1 MVDVTVR
8 LAKSVAKSFPIR
20 GETGE
25 ELAAALHAN
34 GRAGV
39 FRSNLGIE
47 VAPGGDSITVV
58 RISADPV
65 VLLPEWR
72 GASRADKDLKKR
84 WDKVVQLIARHE
96 AAHERD
102 FRGAIKAFA
111 KRVRKAEALTG
122 AEFHQMLLEYKLR
135 TYLDRKDLH
144 DKRLEADWRKI
155 ERLLTG
161 K

>member
-1 MVDVTVR
+1 MVEVTVR
-8 LAKSVAKSFPIR
+8 LARAVQKGFPVR

-39 FRSNLGIE
+39 FRPNTSVT
-47 VAPGGDSITVV
+47 VAPGGDSITLVQ
-58 RISADPV
+58 ISADPV
-65 VLLPEWR
+65 ILLPEWR
-72 GASRADKDLKKR
+72 GASRADKDLRKR

-102 FRGAIKAFA
+102 FRGAIKELA
-111 KRVRKAEALTG
+111 KSVKKAETLNE
-122 AEFHQMLLEYKLR
+122 AEFHELTIQYRLR
-135 TYLDRKDLH
+135 DYLDTRKLH

-155 ERLLTG
+155 DRILTG